1 MKEIKLTKGYVTTVD
16 DEDYERVA
24 KYKWQVSIHKYGTYA
39 TGSIKINGVYKNIL
53 LHRFILGVNN
63 PVIKVDHADGNQL
76 NNQKRNLRMCTLS
89 ENNSNRKS
97 QTGSSSK
104 YVGINFHKQEK
115 RIKRWGANIQ
125 VNNKTFRLGRFKT
138 EYDAAIAR
146 DIFIIKNNLEFPRL
160 NILKRDT
167 VIIDELEQ
175 LLEGEK

>member
-1 MKEIKLTKGYVTTVD
+1 
-16 DEDYERVA
+16 
-24 KYKWQVSIHKYGTYA
+24 
-39 TGSIKINGVYKNIL
+39 
-53 LHRFILGVNN
+53 VNN